1 MNNNTSPIELC
12 RAWLEVK
19 AAEEAARERRIVLEE
34 DLIKQLGVKPEG
46 SKTYDL
52 GEFKVTLTGNV
63 IRTLDKEVW
72 ESIKD
77 KLPPEVRP
85 VTYEPKIDIV
95 GTKWLQA
102 NQPENYKI
110 LARALIVKPGKTSV
124 KVVQVTKTIKE
135 K

>member
-1 MNNNTSPIELC
+1 MDNTTSPIELS
-12 RAWLEVK
+12 RTWLEVK
-19 AAEEAARERRIVLEE
+19 AEEEAARDRRIALEE
-34 DLIKQLGVKPEG
+34 ELIKQLGVKPEG
-46 SKTYDL
+46 SKTHDL

-63 IRTLDKEVW
+63 LRTLGKEVW

-85 VTYEPKIDIV
+85 VIYEPKLDVV

-110 LARALIVKPGKTSV
+110 LARALTIRPGKVGV
-124 KVVQVTKTIKE
+124 KVVQIIKS
-135 K
+135 